1 MGRKHRNIDPEGGA
15 GVTWQEELR
24 KLDED
29 LAAGTLSA
37 DEYRVRRDHILSAAV
52 ASPDTATQQRPSSD
66 ESSTQIIEPVSPPAG
81 MPQPPATQQ
90 QQQAPQ
96 QPHSGP
102 VPVQPEATQVV
113 GPYDNSAER
122 TQAVPQWQ
130 SQRPPAGFAPQQA
143 MQSPPGGFAAP
154 PQWNAPAED
163 SSPPWGGGDLP
174 PIAPPT
180 GSAWTA
186 QGPESFSTEEKPP
199 GNGRKILFSALAVIV
214 VVGLGVAVWL
224 LFIRDTN
231 SGTEA
236 APGQLPPAASPTSTA
251 PLPMPPAARP
261 EPSSDEDALITAPGT
276 SRGGG
281 GNFDI
286 ASLSNGK
293 LLPDPMIAA
302 LQQNGMTSGRLNA
315 STQDSTTIGLFS
327 LTLPNSAAARTV
339 ADTYADTQRSG
350 GLSANRDLSMQ
361 GVPVFSTSA
370 KSAQGV
376 FRAVYV
382 LYNRVIIVETFGG
395 TREAVQ
401 NIFVPVLQQQV
412 DHAPPTQHTP

>member
-37 DEYRVRRDHILSAAV
+37 DDYRVRRDQILSAAV
-52 ASPDTATQQRPSSD
+52 ASPDTAAQRPASTSD
-66 ESSTQIIEPVSPPAG
+66 ESSTQIMEPVSPPVG
-81 MPQPPATQQ
+81 TPQPPTTSQ
-90 QQQAPQ
+90 PQ
-96 QPHSGP
+96 SGP
-102 VPVQPEATQVV
+102 MPAQPEATQVV
-113 GPYDNSAER
+113 APYDNSAER

-130 SQRPPAGFAPQQA
+130 SQRPPAGYGQPGL
-143 MQSPPGGFAAP
+143 QSPPGGF
-154 PQWNAPAED
+154 PQAWNAPAED

-180 GSAWTA
+180 SSEWAP
-186 QGPESFSTEEKPP
+186 QGPESFAGEQQPS

-231 SGTEA
+231 SGNEA
-236 APGQLPPAASPTSTA
+236 APGQAPPVASPTSSA

-261 EPSSDEDALITAPGT
+261 EPSSDEDALITAPG
-276 SRGGG
+276 SPRAGG

-286 ASLSNGK
+286 AALSSSK

-302 LQQNGMTSGRLNA
+302 LQQNGMTSGRLNT

-327 LTLPNSAAARTV
+327 LTLPNSAAARTI
-339 ADTYADTQRSG
+339 ADTYATTQQSG
-350 GLSANRDLSMQ
+350 GLTANRDLSMQ
-361 GVPVFSTSA
+361 GVPVFSTST

-376 FRAVYV
+376 FRSVYV
-382 LYNRVIIVETFGG
+382 LYNRVIIVEVFGG

-401 NIFVPVLQQQV
+401 NIFVPTLQQQV